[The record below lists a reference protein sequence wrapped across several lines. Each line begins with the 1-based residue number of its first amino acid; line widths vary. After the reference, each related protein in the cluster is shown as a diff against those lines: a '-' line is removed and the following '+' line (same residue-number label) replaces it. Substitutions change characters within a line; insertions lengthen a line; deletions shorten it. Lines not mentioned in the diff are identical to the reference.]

1 MTVGHPLRLRRALS
15 SATTKSRSLSTPRC
29 ASILQLQILVHLFRV
44 AISLA
49 LLPLDNTIL
58 LAAYAAGC
66 IPFSLTDANKTG
78 ARRRAAALRDK
89 QFKPRT
95 VLVTGIDT
103 PYGLAI
109 ARGWYYSGHRV
120 IGAEVVGG
128 DDSSAVACGES
139 MSRVLSGYYRIT
151 TTTTGTG
158 ATKGYAAQLLDVVM
172 KEKVDVWIPCCEEME
187 GEEDAVAKGVI
198 EARTGCKCVT
208 LDRGMADILSSS
220 SSSSS
225 SSDQEAF
232 LAFLVEKGLPVVERH
247 EVLSRDAV
255 HKILH
260 RSPTKVWNMRR
271 ADDREVMLPK
281 RTLSLTYSEVSE
293 IRISRER
300 PWTLQQQTRL
310 GGFYAEM
317 AVVAGRVKAIKIYPA
332 EENGADGDG
341 DGGWGQSPMDR
352 GLATAIQ
359 ALVERFASQMGAR
372 LTGHLRLKLMVDEE
386 MSANCLRYVI
396 LIDSCAH
403 GASAVKYLIL
413 EDDLKSLVDGYL
425 EVLTPQTNGVAEGTT
440 TTTTMNGTA
449 ADAAASLKADITTP
463 PPRRRFSLFR
473 TAKKCNVKVFGSLGK
488 QVDRALHEGSKL
500 LLFWKNQN
508 FSQLDPLPWW
518 WHAHVYQPLREL
530 EMIVNPKRV
539 KRA

>member
-1 MTVGHPLRLRRALS
+1 MTVGHPFRLRRAL
-15 SATTKSRSLSTPRC
+15 TTKSRSLQTPRC
-29 ASILQLQILVHLFRV
+29 SLLQLQVLVHLFRV

-58 LAAYAAGC
+58 LAAYAAGYF
-66 IPFSLTDANKTG
+66 PFSLTDSNKTG
-78 ARRRAAALRDK
+78 ARRRAAALRDS

-128 DDSSAVACGES
+128 DDQSGVACGES

-151 TTTTGTG
+151 TGVPGGT
-158 ATKGYAAQLLDVVM
+158 TKGYAAQILDVVM
-172 KEKVDVWIPCCEEME
+172 KENVDVWIPCSEETE
-187 GEEDAVAKGVI
+187 GEEDAVAKGVV

-208 LDRGMADILSSS
+208 LDRGMVDILSK
-220 SSSSS
+220 S
-225 SSDQEAF
+225 SSDREAF

-300 PWTLQQQTRL
+300 PWMLQQQTRL

-317 AVVAGRVKAIKIYPA
+317 AVVAGKVKATKIYPA
-332 EENGADGDG
+332 EEDG

-359 ALVERFASQMGAR
+359 ALMERFASQMGAR
-372 LTGHLRLKLMVDEE
+372 LTGHLRLKVMVDEE
-386 MSANCLRYVI
+386 VSDNCLRYVI
-396 LIDSCAH
+396 LIDSCSH

-425 EVLTPQTNGVAEGTT
+425 EALRPQTNGVAEGGA
-440 TTTTMNGTA
+440 NGTA
-449 ADAAASLKADITTP
+449 DAATATASASASSKPDITTP

-473 TAKKCNVKVFGSLGK
+473 SAKKANVKVFGSLGR
-488 QVDRALHEGSKL
+488 QVDRALNEGSKL
-500 LLFWKNQN
+500 LFFWKNQK

-530 EMIVNPKRV
+530 EMIVKPKRV
-539 KRA
+539 KRE

>member
-1 MTVGHPLRLRRALS
+1 MAVGHPIRLRRALS
-15 SATTKSRSLSTPRC
+15 TATTKSRSLSTPRF
-29 ASILQLQILVHLFRV
+29 SILQLQVLVHLFRV
-44 AISLA
+44 ALSLA

-58 LAAYAAGC
+58 LAAYAAGFF
-66 IPFSLTDANKTG
+66 PFSLTDSNKAG
-78 ARRRAAALRDK
+78 ARRRAAALRSSN
-89 QFKPRT
+89 FKPRT

-128 DDSSAVACGES
+128 DESGVACGES
-139 MSRVLSGYYRIT
+139 MSRVLSGYYRINST
-151 TTTTGTG
+151 TSAST

-172 KEKVDVWIPCCEEME
+172 KENVDVWIPCCEETE

-208 LDRGMADILSSS
+208 LDRGMADILSQSS
-220 SSSSS
+220 SNR
-225 SSDQEAF
+225 EAF

-271 ADDREVMLPK
+271 ADEREVMLPK

-300 PWTLQQQTRL
+300 PWMLQQQTRL

-317 AVVAGRVKAIKIYPA
+317 AVVAGKVKATKIYPA
-332 EENGADGDG
+332 EEDG

-359 ALVERFASQMGAR
+359 ALMERFASQMGAR
-372 LTGHLRLKLMVDEE
+372 LTGHLRLKVMVDEE
-386 MSANCLRYVI
+386 VSDNSLRYVI
-396 LIDSCAH
+396 LIDSCTH

-413 EDDLKSLVDGYL
+413 EDDLKTLVDGYL
-425 EVLTPQTNGVAEGTT
+425 EALTPQTNGVAEGEAV
-440 TTTTMNGTA
+440 MNGTA
-449 ADAAASLKADITTP
+449 DAASASASLKADITTP
-463 PPRRRFSLFR
+463 PPRQRFSLFR
-473 TAKKCNVKVFGSLGK
+473 TAKKADVKVFGSLGK

-500 LLFWKNQN
+500 LFFWKNQK

-530 EMIVNPKRV
+530 EMIVKPKRV